1 MFNPAPVYQRNCING
16 VLERHVYKQR
26 LRSGRDG
33 PQPGDGILSQRNIGY
48 DDVVI
53 VGYVLFQQLADRIGD
68 VYKRQHEYLPEPVT
82 LIRGEVR
89 NPYSMVGGIDESY
102 DAVLFVG
109 YHDGA
114 GQGGNPMAHTI
125 SSRRI
130 REITINGASA
140 SELML
145 FSYACTY
152 LGIPTAF
159 VSGDE
164 AICEKAKM
172 LNPLIAACPVKR
184 GIGAAVA
191 GLHPEKAEKMLE
203 AVSYTHLDVYKRQI
217 VMYGGQIMETGTV
230 EDIFYSPLHPYTI
243 GLLQSIP
250 KAGGSRERLSSIAG
264 TPPDMLKPP
273 TGCPFYPRCE
283 FAMHICREREV
294 PDIPAGGDHMVRCW
308 LCHSQAPAV
317 EKYEM
322 QKGGVKRGQ
331 SASD

>member
-1 MFNPAPVYQRNCING
+1 MKVFISADIEGTADLASFAEAGNENPQLYTRGMIQMSREVGAVCRG
-16 VLERHVYKQR
+16 A
-26 LRSGRDG
+26 
-33 PQPGDGILSQRNIGY
+33 LSAGAEFVAVKDSHGYGLNIM
-48 DDVVI
+48 
-53 VGYVLFQQLADRIGD
+53 
-68 VYKRQHEYLPEPVT
+68 HEYLPEPVT

-164 AICEKAKM
+164 AICEKAK
-172 LNPLIAACPVKR
+172 IAESADCGLPCEKR
-184 GIGAAVA
+184 N
-191 GLHPEKAEKMLE
+191 
-203 AVSYTHLDVYKRQI
+203 R
-217 VMYGGQIMETGTV
+217 GG
-230 EDIFYSPLHPYTI
+230 
-243 GLLQSIP
+243 
-250 KAGGSRERLSSIAG
+250 
-264 TPPDMLKPP
+264 
-273 TGCPFYPRCE
+273 RCRS
-283 FAMHICREREV
+283 AS
-294 PDIPAGGDHMVRCW
+294 G
-308 LCHSQAPAV
+308 
-317 EKYEM
+317 
-322 QKGGVKRGQ
+322 KGGENAGRLRQEGAGRESGSLYLCTAPRVSRDGVVPQ
-331 SASD
+331 AL

>member
-1 MFNPAPVYQRNCING
+1 MKVFISADIEGTADLASFAEAGNENPQLYTRGMIQMSREVGAVCRG
-16 VLERHVYKQR
+16 A
-26 LRSGRDG
+26 
-33 PQPGDGILSQRNIGY
+33 LSAGAEFVAVKDSHGYGLNIM
-48 DDVVI
+48 
-53 VGYVLFQQLADRIGD
+53 
-68 VYKRQHEYLPEPVT
+68 HEYLPEPVT

-172 LNPLIAACPVKR
+172 LNPLIAACPVKEESGR
-184 GIGAAVA
+184 PLPVCIR
-191 GLHPEKAEKMLE
+191 
-203 AVSYTHLDVYKRQI
+203 KRRR
-217 VMYGGQIMETGTV
+217 
-230 EDIFYSPLHPYTI
+230 
-243 GLLQSIP
+243 
-250 KAGGSRERLSSIAG
+250 KCWK
-264 TPPDMLKPP
+264 TPPGRRWKGIRIAIPINCPP
-273 TGCPFYPRCE
+273 SFT
-283 FAMHICREREV
+283 
-294 PDIPAGGDHMVRCW
+294 
-308 LCHSQAPAV
+308 
-317 EKYEM
+317 
-322 QKGGVKRGQ
+322 
-331 SASD
+331 

>member
-1 MFNPAPVYQRNCING
+1 MKVFISADIEGTADLASFAEAGNENPQLYTRGMIQMSREVGAVCRG
-16 VLERHVYKQR
+16 A
-26 LRSGRDG
+26 
-33 PQPGDGILSQRNIGY
+33 LSAGAEFVAVKESHGYGLNIM
-48 DDVVI
+48 
-53 VGYVLFQQLADRIGD
+53 
-68 VYKRQHEYLPEPVT
+68 HEYLPEPVT

-203 AVSYTHLDVYKRQI
+203 DSARKALEGNPDRYTYVLPPEFHVTVSYHKHYDAEGSSYYPGAYRLD
-217 VMYGGQIMETGTV
+217 
-230 EDIFYSPLHPYTI
+230 PHPI
-243 GLLQSIP
+243 G
-250 KAGGSRERLSSIAG
+250 
-264 TPPDMLKPP
+264 
-273 TGCPFYPRCE
+273 F
-283 FAMHICREREV
+283 
-294 PDIPAGGDHMVRCW
+294 
-308 LCHSQAPAV
+308 
-317 EKYEM
+317 
-322 QKGGVKRGQ
+322 Q
-331 SASD
+331 SADYYEVLRFFHFVL